1 MFMDIQLRTELGDL
15 LRRDVEGGPFR
26 SVEHA
31 VSLLHA
37 QASWFAEHRAESNS
51 TAADGLAGGM
61 IDSDWRSGE

>member
-1 MFMDIQLRTELGDL
+1 MCMDIQLRTELGDL

-37 QASWFAEHRAESNS
+37 QESWFAEHRAENNS
-51 TAADGLAGGM
+51 TEAEGFAGEL
-61 IDSDWRSGE
+61 IDSDWSSGE

>member
-1 MFMDIQLRTELGDL
+1 MGMDIQLRTELGDL

-37 QASWFAEHRAESNS
+37 QESWFAEHRAENNS
-51 TAADGLAGGM
+51 TQAEGLAGEW
-61 IDSDWRSGE
+61 IESE